1 MRGGISRFST
11 AQQNQLHMVET
22 HLSHSYNQQQPT
34 NRRIKGASMKT
45 LPFSLLVWLLAI
57 LALLVSAVQAQT
69 TNATVNGLVVD
80 SSGAVVVGASVQAIN
95 DGTNVAYPTV
105 TNKEGVYALTNLP
118 PGRYHIQVARAG
130 FKTLI
135 KPDIIL
141 NVLDAHGINF
151 TLQVG
156 AASETVTVEGGAPL
170 VNTQDA
176 TVSTVVDRQFAE
188 NLPLNGRSFQS
199 LIQLCS
205 LSRLGC

>member
-1 MRGGISRFST
+1 
-11 AQQNQLHMVET
+11 
-22 HLSHSYNQQQPT
+22 
-34 NRRIKGASMKT
+34 MKT

-156 AASETVTVEGGAPL
+156 AASETVTVEGGASL

-176 TVSTVVDRQFAE
+176 SVSTVVDRQFAE
-188 NLPLNGRSFQS
+188 NLPMNGRSFQT
-199 LIQLCS
+199 LIQLTPGVVLTPS
-205 LSRLGC
+205 TGLDSGQFSVDGQRPSSNYWMVDGVSASGRDQ